1 MCSTSL
7 YSLHAA
13 RVNFVPH
20 QFKPVLKLIRSDRP
34 RLLIADEVGVG
45 KTIEAGLILRELQ
58 ARQDLN
64 SVLIVCPKALVTER
78 KWQLELKRFDE
89 DFEHLN
95 GSMLRQCITETDNE
109 GAWPSKYAR
118 AIVPFSLF
126 DSGLLYG
133 EHAPQQK
140 RRRSNIGLLNL
151 DPPPRFDMVIVDEAH
166 HLRNSDT
173 FLHQG
178 VRFFCE
184 HAKTVLFLTATPIQL
199 GSHDLF
205 VLLNM
210 LRPDL
215 ILDAHSFRAMAEPN
229 PYINQAIERARN
241 ANDGWQVETLEA
253 LQQAGQ
259 TGWGTATLVSHPIF
273 QQTLEQLAQPELSQ
287 EQRITCI
294 RNMEQMHT
302 FDTIINRTRR
312 RDIGAFTIRR
322 PETVTVEFTRPQGEL
337 HDTLLDTLSQM
348 IAHTHGNISVK
359 FLTSTI
365 RRRASSCLFGLTP
378 FLQEILQRELES
390 LFEDMNEDGEAEPDW
405 DVLLKFRDQVQHI
418 LEMVESLDPA
428 DPKIAALQ
436 KIVQDKQSM
445 SNNKLLIFT
454 SFKHTLSYMFE
465 HLQYIPGVRIA
476 AVHGGTPD
484 EARRTLRHRF
494 SLPQDDPDALD
505 VLLSTEVGC
514 EGLDYQF
521 CDCLV
526 NYDIPWNPMRI
537 EQRIGRID
545 RYGQKSETVAI
556 YNLVTPG
563 TIDFDIYERCHLR
576 IGVFHNVIGG
586 SEEILGQ
593 LTQKLRAVA
602 ENLRLSEQE
611 RLQKLQQL
619 ADNEIR
625 LLHEQQ
631 NLEDAQAD
639 LFGLT
644 VPMQQAT
651 QDEVERATNFWLQS
665 EQLRNLVEH
674 YLHQRCGS
682 KEHILGEKVQ
692 KTLRLAQ
699 EARNLLL
706 EDYHQLP
713 RQKSPVARTW
723 EKWLKG
729 HESRLAITF
738 DAAWASENR
747 DVMFITPVHP
757 LAQQAARQFDSSQAA
772 YTIFQVQDTQIA
784 AGIYPF
790 TIYQWQKRGIR
801 EDMIFQLV
809 STEPALMSQFMRLI
823 EAAEPRPETHTSLP
837 ERSVFDALESTHA
850 QLWSHARDEHREET
864 QRLASYRLESLNR
877 SYQAQQNVLHERL
890 AQVNDERIQR
900 LYRSQLANAEADFQR
915 RVAEIND
922 AVSKADILTQRVAF
936 GVLVIEQPEEQ

>member
-1 MCSTSL
+1 
-7 YSLHAA
+7 
-13 RVNFVPH
+13 
-20 QFKPVLKLIRSDRP
+20 
-34 RLLIADEVGVG
+34 
-45 KTIEAGLILRELQ
+45 
-58 ARQDLN
+58 
-64 SVLIVCPKALVTER
+64 
-78 KWQLELKRFDE
+78 
-89 DFEHLN
+89 
-95 GSMLRQCITETDNE
+95 
-109 GAWPSKYAR
+109 
-118 AIVPFSLF
+118 
-126 DSGLLYG
+126 
-133 EHAPQQK
+133 
-140 RRRSNIGLLNL
+140 
-151 DPPPRFDMVIVDEAH
+151 
-166 HLRNSDT
+166 
-173 FLHQG
+173 
-178 VRFFCE
+178 
-184 HAKTVLFLTATPIQL
+184 
-199 GSHDLF
+199 
-205 VLLNM
+205 
-210 LRPDL
+210 
-215 ILDAHSFRAMAEPN
+215 
-229 PYINQAIERARN
+229 
-241 ANDGWQVETLEA
+241 
-253 LQQAGQ
+253 
-259 TGWGTATLVSHPIF
+259 
-273 QQTLEQLAQPELSQ
+273 
-287 EQRITCI
+287 
-294 RNMEQMHT
+294 
-302 FDTIINRTRR
+302 
-312 RDIGAFTIRR
+312 
-322 PETVTVEFTRPQGEL
+322 
-337 HDTLLDTLSQM
+337 
-348 IAHTHGNISVK
+348 
-359 FLTSTI
+359 
-365 RRRASSCLFGLTP
+365 
-378 FLQEILQRELES
+378 
-390 LFEDMNEDGEAEPDW
+390 
-405 DVLLKFRDQVQHI
+405 
-418 LEMVESLDPA
+418 MVESLDPA

-465 HLQYIPGVRIA
+465 HLQHIPGVRIA

-563 TIDFDIYERCHLR
+563 TIDFDIYDRCHLR